1 MSEGNLSPSSGG
13 HVMKL
18 TISAGI
24 AAVML
29 FVLAG
34 CTKPPTEQIDAAEK
48 SVADAQQSGASA
60 YTPQDYA
67 KLEGLLANVKK
78 EVADQD
84 AKFALLRD
92 YGKAEQLA
100 ASAKAEAERV
110 KGEVIKKKEEAKAG
124 ALQAQQVAQEAV
136 KATQALVAKAPVGK
150 DRAALEA
157 IKADVDGLTKSLGE
171 VQTLIDGGDYLAAQN
186 KAKAIHEKSQAV
198 SAEIQSAMGKISAAK
213 GKQPQPK
220 KGK

>member
-1 MSEGNLSPSSGG
+1 
-13 HVMKL
+13 MKS
-18 TISAGI
+18 TVSAGI
-24 AAVML
+24 AAVMVL
-29 FVLAG
+29 VLAA
-34 CTKPPTEQIDAAEK
+34 CAKPPTEQIDTAEK
-48 SVADAQQSGASA
+48 AIKDAQQSGASA

-100 ASAKAEAERV
+100 ASTKAEAERV
-110 KGEVIKKKEEAKAG
+110 KGEATKKKEEAKTA
-124 ALQAQQVAQEAV
+124 ALQTQQVAQEAV
-136 KATQALVAKAPVGK
+136 KATQELVAKAPVGK

-157 IKADVDGLTKSLGE
+157 IKADAEGLTKSLGE
-171 VQTLIDGGDYLAAQN
+171 VQAAIDGGDYLAAQA

-198 SAEIQSAMGKISAAK
+198 SAEIQNALAKISAAK
-213 GKQPQPK
+213 GKHQQPK

>member
-1 MSEGNLSPSSGG
+1 
-13 HVMKL
+13 MKS
-18 TISAGI
+18 TVSAGI
-24 AAVML
+24 AAVMVL
-29 FVLAG
+29 VLAA
-34 CTKPPTEQIDAAEK
+34 CAKPPTEQIDTAEK
-48 SVADAQQSGASA
+48 AVKDAQQSGASA

-67 KLEGLLANVKK
+67 KLEGQLANVKK

-100 ASAKAEAERV
+100 ASTKAEAERV
-110 KGEVIKKKEEAKAG
+110 KGEATKKKEEAKTA
-124 ALQAQQVAQEAV
+124 ALQTQQVAQEAV
-136 KATQALVAKAPVGK
+136 KATQELVAKAPVGK

-157 IKADVDGLTKSLGE
+157 IKADAEGLTKSLGE
-171 VQTLIDGGDYLAAQN
+171 VQSAIDGGDYLAAQA

-198 SAEIQSAMGKISAAK
+198 SAEIQNALAKISAAK
-213 GKQPQPK
+213 GKHQQPK